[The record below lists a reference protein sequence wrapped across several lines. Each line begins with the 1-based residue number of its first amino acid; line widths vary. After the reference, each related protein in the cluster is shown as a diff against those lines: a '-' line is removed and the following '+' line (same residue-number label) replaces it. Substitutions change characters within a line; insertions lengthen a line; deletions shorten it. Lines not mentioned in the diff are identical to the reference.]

1 MLNKFLIGNEKLY
14 SDLFF
19 FMFYSKILD
28 IWSLVPS
35 PEHRQGFVHPKMKIP
50 NPYFFILFYGTQNKL
65 DRLLKIKCY
74 YKMLFS

>member
-1 MLNKFLIGNEKLY
+1 
-14 SDLFF
+14 
-19 FMFYSKILD
+19 MFYSKILD

-74 YKMLFS
+74 